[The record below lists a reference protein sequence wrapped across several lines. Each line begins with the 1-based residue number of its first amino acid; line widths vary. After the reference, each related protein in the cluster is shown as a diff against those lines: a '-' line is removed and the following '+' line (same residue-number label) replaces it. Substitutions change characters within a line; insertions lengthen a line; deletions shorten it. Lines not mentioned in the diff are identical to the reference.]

1 MSSAPRLVPTTVS
14 TQVLSEFAS
23 DVVIGLSQPGQKEL
37 PSKYLYDEV
46 GSALFDVI
54 CVLPEY
60 GLSRAGMRTLTRHA
74 GDIVDRL
81 PSPVIVAE
89 LGSGSGQKTRLL
101 LEALARKQ
109 RVNYYPIDISGSALS
124 RCQQELGQIDRV
136 SIVGFERA
144 YLDGLQEVAARR
156 REGEKIFVLFLGS
169 TIGNFD
175 RPAGDQFLREVRA
188 ILHEGDALL
197 LSTDLEKPVDML
209 KLAYDDPAGVTA
221 AFNKNLAG
229 SHQSR
234 TRRRFRSLAVRTH
247 RALRRIRAAHRDA
260 PAFHGMAA
268 HHHSQ
273 SRIRLLYARGRND
286 LDRKLAQIRLERSGR
301 DGRANRISLR
311 GPMDRF
317 RMALRAESFLCLL
330 KHSDPCDRAIA
341 SLCYSFA
348 LDGKFQKQSSEE
360 RSCALRKRR
369 RRSRIARQ
377 SLRRGQRSTHRAT
390 AHSAAAQIPSE

>member
-14 TQVLSEFAS
+14 TQVRTEFAS

-60 GLSRAGMRTLTRHA
+60 GLSRAGMRTLSRYA

-188 ILHEGDALL
+188 ILHEDDALL

-221 AFNKNLAG
+221 AFNKNLLARINRELAADFDL
-229 SHQSR
+229 SR
-234 TRRRFRSLAVRTH
+234 FEHVVRYDESE
-247 RALRRIRAAHRDA
+247 RRIEMH
-260 PAFHGMAA
+260 
-268 HHHSQ
+268 
-273 SRIRLLYARGRND
+273 L
-286 LDRKLAQIRLERSGR
+286 
-301 DGRANRISLR
+301 
-311 GPMDRF
+311 
-317 RMALRAESFLCLL
+317 
-330 KHSDPCDRAIA
+330 
-341 SLCYSFA
+341 
-348 LDGKFQKQSSEE
+348 
-360 RSCALRKRR
+360 
-369 RRSRIARQ
+369 
-377 SLRRGQRSTHRAT
+377 RSTEWQRVTIRKAGFGFYLRQGETIWTESSHKYDLKEVIEMGERTGYRCAGQWT
-390 AHSAAAQIPSE
+390 DSEWRFAQNLFFAS